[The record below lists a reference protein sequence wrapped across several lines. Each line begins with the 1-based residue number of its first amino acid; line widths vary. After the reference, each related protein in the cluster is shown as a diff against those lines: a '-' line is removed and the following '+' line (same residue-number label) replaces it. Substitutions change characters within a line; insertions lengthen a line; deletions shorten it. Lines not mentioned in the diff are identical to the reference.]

1 MHNHLLAAGKVAI
14 VVNNMTGKG
23 ACRRTASKQTLPAC
37 EAAASQY
44 GAYQAKGAFNPFLAA
59 LIDTRITDEV
69 HMNFY
74 FRHRWLASS
83 IQGSPIV
90 GRTGMDTTFT
100 ALAYRFK

>member
-1 MHNHLLAAGKVAI
+1 
-14 VVNNMTGKG
+14 MTGKG

-37 EAAASQY
+37 EAAASRY